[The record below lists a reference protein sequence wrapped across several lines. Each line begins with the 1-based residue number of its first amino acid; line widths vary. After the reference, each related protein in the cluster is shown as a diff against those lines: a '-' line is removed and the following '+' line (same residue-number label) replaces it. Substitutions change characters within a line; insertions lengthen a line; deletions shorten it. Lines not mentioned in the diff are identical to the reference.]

1 METTQILNIIDSFL
15 KKHYSEEIY
24 SLTLN
29 ENNYLEISYSKLL
42 EFDLELTTE
51 LLDNFE
57 FVRDSFKVKLEETT
71 DSKITPRFI
80 DLPDSTNKQIW
91 KIRSK
96 DVDKFVSVSG
106 FIRRIGDIQHEIYS
120 ATFECPSCGNITNAL
135 FFDGFYKPPTSC
147 SCGRKGKFRVINKKL
162 RDIQKLVVEEDPLTL
177 LPTQKPKSIL
187 VELAGDLCRTG
198 INVDLQPSKKVN
210 IVGLIKDR
218 QVKPNS
224 TECRKYSEA
233 NNIEVTDETIKKIGI
248 SKEEIET
255 FTELSN
261 QKNFL
266 NDLSQSIVPTIR
278 GHDIVKKAVT
288 LQLFGGTP
296 LYLDNN
302 LEERGIIDI
311 LLVGSPGCLEKGTMV
326 LTPEG
331 EKPIESAS
339 RVYSIKE
346 DGQLVVAPSIVQCSG
361 DKEVYEIRI
370 YNNPN
375 HWNTIRCSG
384 DHKWFIIRNKTIQVI
399 QTRDLNTKDI
409 LLQIDANQE
418 KLYNLREGIY
428 NLPFIQQNL
437 LLSEL
442 LSKNDFSKT
451 ERKEQP
457 ILQTIRQS
465 KDKKALFKGEDVSN
479 KNWKDNRGGSSFN
492 NKEIKRDGYT
502 YEGIQRTGQI
512 RSTSKYTKIQRRCNW
527 NKKFIL
533 QAWQLYWTKKE
544 QEGLFKNCPSFP
556 LAMYDMWVHQKEQE
570 NKNGSYSS
578 SQRWESIKQ
587 SGKEFN
593 GFMPI
598 VPCKITCIKKTK
610 EKVEMYDLVVPE
622 TNNFI
627 LSNGIVSHNCGKTK
641 ILKRVM
647 LFMPGSKFTG
657 GRGSSGVGLIAAVVK
672 DEDLGGW
679 VLDAGV
685 IPQASGSCV
694 MIDEIDKIHR
704 SDVGYLNN
712 AMVDLKVK
720 IDKASIHSELQTETI
735 ILASANPK
743 NRVFDK
749 REAVWKQLGLPKD
762 LLDRFD
768 LIFPIHSSK
777 EEKEQR
783 KVAHLIVNKY
793 NKDYISSQQKYTTD
807 FIIKYI
813 SYARNNFNPK
823 ITKKIEN
830 YLVDNFISIL
840 KPSDPNEDSAYFSY
854 RLLTNI
860 IRLTQ
865 AAAKSRLSNKAE
877 IIDAR
882 LAIDIL
888 LASLKAQDIITPEG
902 LFDYERAESIPTK
915 KKRDLKYQIL
925 DIVKVLQQSS
935 EDKLA
940 SFDDIRS
947 RAIQEEIDEPKFEEI
962 LSKLSQ
968 QGDILEVK
976 RLKYKIME

>member
-15 KKHYSEEIY
+15 KKYYSEGIY

-29 ENNYLEISYSKLL
+29 ENTYLEISYSKLL
-42 EFDLELTTE
+42 EFNLELTNE
-51 LLDNFE
+51 FLDNFE
-57 FVRDSFKVKLEETT
+57 FVRDSFKAKLEDIT
-71 DSKITPRFI
+71 DAKISPRFI
-80 DLPDSTNKQIW
+80 DLPGSINKQIW

-96 DVDKFVSVSG
+96 DVDKFISVSG
-106 FIRRIGDIQHEIYS
+106 YIRRIGDIQHEIQGAS
-120 ATFECPSCGNITNAL
+120 FECPSCGNITNVL
-135 FFDGFYKPPTSC
+135 FFDGFYKPPTIC
-147 SCGRKGKFRVINKKL
+147 SCGRKGKFKVINKKL

-177 LPTQKPKSIL
+177 LPTQKPKSLLI
-187 VELAGDLCRTG
+187 ELAGDLCRTG

-218 QVKPNS
+218 QVKPNL
-224 TECRKYSEA
+224 TECRKYLEA
-233 NNIEVTDETIKKIGI
+233 NNIEVTDETIKKIKV
-248 SKEEIET
+248 SKEEIDK

-266 NDLSQSIVPTIR
+266 SDLSQSIVPTIR

-311 LLVGSPGCLEKGTMV
+311 LLVGSPGC
-326 LTPEG
+326 
-331 EKPIESAS
+331 
-339 RVYSIKE
+339 
-346 DGQLVVAPSIVQCSG
+346 
-361 DKEVYEIRI
+361 
-370 YNNPN
+370 
-375 HWNTIRCSG
+375 
-384 DHKWFIIRNKTIQVI
+384 
-399 QTRDLNTKDI
+399 
-409 LLQIDANQE
+409 
-418 KLYNLREGIY
+418 
-428 NLPFIQQNL
+428 
-437 LLSEL
+437 
-442 LSKNDFSKT
+442 
-451 ERKEQP
+451 
-457 ILQTIRQS
+457 
-465 KDKKALFKGEDVSN
+465 
-479 KNWKDNRGGSSFN
+479 
-492 NKEIKRDGYT
+492 
-502 YEGIQRTGQI
+502 
-512 RSTSKYTKIQRRCNW
+512 
-527 NKKFIL
+527 
-533 QAWQLYWTKKE
+533 
-544 QEGLFKNCPSFP
+544 
-556 LAMYDMWVHQKEQE
+556 
-570 NKNGSYSS
+570 
-578 SQRWESIKQ
+578 
-587 SGKEFN
+587 
-593 GFMPI
+593 
-598 VPCKITCIKKTK
+598 
-610 EKVEMYDLVVPE
+610 
-622 TNNFI
+622 
-627 LSNGIVSHNCGKTK
+627 GKTK

-647 LFMPGSKFTG
+647 QFMPGSKFTG
-657 GRGSSGVGLIAAVVK
+657 GRGTSGCGLVAAVVK

-685 IPQASGSCV
+685 VPQASGSICV
-694 MIDEIDKIHR
+694 IDELDKIHS

-712 AMVDLKVK
+712 AMVDLRVK

-743 NRVFDK
+743 NRVFDS

-793 NKDYISSQQKYTTD
+793 NKDYISSQQKYTPD
-807 FIIKYI
+807 FVIKYI

-830 YLVDNFISIL
+830 YLVDHFISIL

-877 IIDAR
+877 IIDAK
-882 LAIDIL
+882 LAINIL

-925 DIVKVLQQSS
+925 NIIKVLQTSS
-935 EDKLA
+935 EDNLA

>member
-15 KKHYSEEIY
+15 EKHYSDEIY

-42 EFDLELTTE
+42 GFDLDLTNE

-57 FVRDSFKVKLEETT
+57 FVRDSFKVKIEEKTG
-71 DSKITPRFI
+71 SKINPRFI
-80 DLPDSTNKQIW
+80 DLPDSIDKQIW
-91 KIRSK
+91 KIRSN
-96 DVDKFVSVSG
+96 DVDKFVTISG
-106 FIRRIGDIQHEIYS
+106 YIRRIGEIQHEICS
-120 ATFECPSCGNITNAL
+120 ATFRCPSCDNLINIL
-135 FFDGFYKPPTSC
+135 FFNGFYRPPTIC
-147 SCGRKGKFRVINKKL
+147 SCGRKGKFIVVSKQL

-187 VELAGDLCRTG
+187 IELAGDLCRTG
-198 INVDLQPSKKVN
+198 INVDLQPSKKVMV
-210 IVGLIKDR
+210 IGLIKDR
-218 QVKPNS
+218 QIKPNS
-224 TECRKYSEA
+224 TECKKYFEA
-233 NNIEVTDETIKKIGI
+233 NNIIVTDETIKKIGI
-248 SKEEIET
+248 SKEEIKK

-296 LYLDNN
+296 LYLENN

-311 LLVGSPGCLEKGTMV
+311 LLVGSPG
-326 LTPEG
+326 
-331 EKPIESAS
+331 
-339 RVYSIKE
+339 
-346 DGQLVVAPSIVQCSG
+346 
-361 DKEVYEIRI
+361 
-370 YNNPN
+370 
-375 HWNTIRCSG
+375 
-384 DHKWFIIRNKTIQVI
+384 
-399 QTRDLNTKDI
+399 
-409 LLQIDANQE
+409 
-418 KLYNLREGIY
+418 
-428 NLPFIQQNL
+428 
-437 LLSEL
+437 
-442 LSKNDFSKT
+442 
-451 ERKEQP
+451 
-457 ILQTIRQS
+457 
-465 KDKKALFKGEDVSN
+465 
-479 KNWKDNRGGSSFN
+479 
-492 NKEIKRDGYT
+492 
-502 YEGIQRTGQI
+502 
-512 RSTSKYTKIQRRCNW
+512 
-527 NKKFIL
+527 
-533 QAWQLYWTKKE
+533 
-544 QEGLFKNCPSFP
+544 
-556 LAMYDMWVHQKEQE
+556 
-570 NKNGSYSS
+570 
-578 SQRWESIKQ
+578 
-587 SGKEFN
+587 
-593 GFMPI
+593 
-598 VPCKITCIKKTK
+598 
-610 EKVEMYDLVVPE
+610 
-622 TNNFI
+622 
-627 LSNGIVSHNCGKTK
+627 CGKTK

-672 DEDLGGW
+672 DDDLGGW

-807 FIIKYI
+807 FITKYI

-823 ITKKIEN
+823 ITKKIED